1 MSYKNLTKHIGLLR
15 KLQNLIPTKTLITI
29 YAASVRLH
37 IDYGDDDD
45 ADDDNDND
53 YYYYYYYYY
62 LYY

>member
-1 MSYKNLTKHIGLLR
+1 MSYKKLTKHR
-15 KLQNLIPTKTLITI
+15 PFTQASNLIPTKTLITI

-45 ADDDNDND
+45 DDDDNDND
-53 YYYYYYYYY
+53 YYYY